1 MSWRSFRN
9 GLQTVHLWAGL
20 ILSIPFILIGV
31 TGSMIVVI
39 DGFADFSI
47 PSATRGEPQS
57 LQRIYDA
64 AKAAAP
70 AGWSVAALV
79 MPSHDGQAVGA
90 QLQLPPGRRPAA
102 GQNLIGSTLYIDPV
116 SLKVLDNVERRR
128 AGPFMRTLTSLHI
141 ALMAPGYYGVQIV
154 GFMGLAMSLFG
165 ITGLVL
171 WWPRR
176 GHWRQA
182 FWVKRGTK
190 GFRLHRDLH
199 GATGFWSLI
208 VFMILSISG
217 AYLAFPVTFQSTVA
231 SVFSVRNAPTE
242 AHVDAAT
249 IASIPNK
256 DAITPDDA
264 VKLALSVVPHA
275 RVLSIQLPPD
285 PGGIYMVGLAPE
297 PYGDDAPQIS
307 AFIGPGTDV
316 SDIVD
321 PRNYAV
327 AKRVLMWLRVLH
339 YGNGL
344 GVVWR
349 VLVFFAGFLPLLFA
363 ITGVYMWWL
372 KRAQRASVTD
382 ASGAPE
388 AAAAI
393 SAAE

>member
-1 MSWRSFRN
+1 MSWRAFRN

-20 ILSIPFILIGV
+20 ILSIPFILIGL
-31 TGSMIVVI
+31 TGSLIVLI

-47 PSATRGEPQS
+47 PSASKGESQS
-57 LQRIYDA
+57 LQRIYEA

-70 AGWSVAALV
+70 EAWSVAALV
-79 MPSHDGQAVGA
+79 MPSREGEAYGA

-102 GQNLIGSTLYIDPV
+102 GQNFIGSTLYIDPV

-128 AGPFMRTLTSLHI
+128 NGPVMRTLTSLHI
-141 ALMAPGYYGVQIV
+141 ALMMPGFYGVRIV
-154 GFMGLAMSLFG
+154 GFMGIAMSLFG

-176 GHWRQA
+176 GQWRQA
-182 FWVKRGTK
+182 FWVKRGVK
-190 GFRLHRDLH
+190 GFRFNRDLH

-208 VFMILSISG
+208 VFMILSVSG
-217 AYLAFPVTFQSTVA
+217 VYLAFPVTFQSTVA
-231 SVFSVRNAPTE
+231 SVFSIRNGLTE
-242 AHVDAAT
+242 AHADATT

-256 DAITPDDA
+256 EAITPDDA
-264 VKLALSVVPHA
+264 VKLALAAVPRSRALSV
-275 RVLSIQLPPD
+275 QLPPD
-285 PGGIYMVGLAPE
+285 PGGIYMVALAPR

-307 AFIGPGTDV
+307 AFVGPGTEISDV
-316 SDIVD
+316 VD
-321 PRNYAV
+321 PRSYAV

-349 VLVFFAGFLPLLFA
+349 VLVFFSGFLPLLFA
-363 ITGVYMWWL
+363 ITGVRMWWL
-372 KRAQRASVTD
+372 KRAQRLSAAT
-382 ASGAPE
+382 APE
-388 AAAAI
+388 GAVAI